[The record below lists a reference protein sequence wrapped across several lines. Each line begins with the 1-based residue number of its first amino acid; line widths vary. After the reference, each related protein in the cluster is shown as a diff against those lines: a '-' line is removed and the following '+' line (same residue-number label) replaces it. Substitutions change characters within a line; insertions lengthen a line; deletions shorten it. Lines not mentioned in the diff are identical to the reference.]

1 MAYIKLKNFNSN
13 NQKNTYFVVLNNKT
27 YIFLVRWSEYCK
39 CAFLSIRDDENNDI
53 VSGKALVN
61 GLVIRNNKLPYVL
74 YFFQIDGKNYEPNLD
89 IIADEFVLYFDS
101 EELIA

>member
-1 MAYIKLKNFNSN
+1 MAYIQLKNFNRN
-13 NQKNTYFVVLNNKT
+13 NQKNTYFVVLNDKT

-39 CAFLSIRDDENNDI
+39 CGFISIKDDNNNDI
-53 VSGKALVN
+53 VTGKALVN
-61 GLVIRNNKLPYVL
+61 GLVIRNHKLPYVL
-74 YFFQIDGKNYEPNLD
+74 YFLQKNGKDYEPNLD